1 MVSQVAVWAIR
12 TRHKSLPL
20 PPLPVSPS
28 SACSGLTTDAKG
40 RQIKPK
46 MTHLD
51 MHVRV
56 GIIRDDFVRR
66 QYYVTGRLT
75 PSLYRDDCL
84 FDSPDPDGHVRGL
97 AKFCNAA
104 AGLFDTR
111 LSRVDLIDIYAVDQR
126 TVVAEWRLQ
135 GALMLPWRPYIK
147 PYVGETTYT
156 FDGDGLVCS
165 HVDKWE
171 ISVID
176 AFLSVV
182 FKNFGT
188 APAPPASVL
197 RQRKI
202 REGRLQWLDDD
213 PPVDGKGQT

>member
-1 MVSQVAVWAIR
+1 M
-12 TRHKSLPL
+12 
-20 PPLPVSPS
+20 
-28 SACSGLTTDAKG
+28 TTDAKG

-46 MTHLD
+46 TTHLD
-51 MHVRV
+51 MHARV
-56 GIIRDDFVRR
+56 GIIRDDFVKR

-126 TVVAEWRLQ
+126 TVIAEWRLQ

-156 FDGDGLVCS
+156 FNGDGLVCS
-165 HVDKWE
+165 HVDKWQ
-171 ISVID
+171 ISVFD
-176 AFLSVV
+176 AFLSVL
-182 FKNFGT
+182 FKNLGT

-213 PPVDGKGQT
+213 SSIEKGEA